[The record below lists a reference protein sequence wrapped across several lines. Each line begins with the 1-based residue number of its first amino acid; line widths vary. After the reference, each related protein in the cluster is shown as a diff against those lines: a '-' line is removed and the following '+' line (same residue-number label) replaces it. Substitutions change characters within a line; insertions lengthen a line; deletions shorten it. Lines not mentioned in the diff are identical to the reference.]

1 MAAERRNSMDL
12 QAYFDRIG
20 YVDGGS
26 DTERLIRLHRA
37 HITHIPFEDID
48 VYNGKI
54 LDITPAG
61 LEKKL
66 VFDKRGG
73 YCFEMNGLFCEEA
86 KAMGIDIYGVLARVA
101 MSPGAFGAHSHRMN
115 LATVDGQR
123 YICDVGFGG
132 DCFVEPLKLELGLEQ
147 PVHGEVY
154 RVMKGEQVQY
164 SVQILR
170 ENGFT
175 DLLGFDDIRAIPADF
190 DMSNFYTN
198 CNPTSGFKNFLMLN
212 RFTETGRYS
221 MFNLAL
227 SETVNGVKT
236 TREVSWEELPEVL
249 KTCFGLDVMPN
260 RAPAPMPK
268 LG

>member
-1 MAAERRNSMDL
+1 MDL

-37 HITHIPFEDID
+37 HITHIPFEAID
-48 VYNGKI
+48 VYNGKL
-54 LDITPAG
+54 LDITPEG

-66 VFDKRGG
+66 VREKRGG
-73 YCFEMNGLFCEEA
+73 YCFEMNGLFCAEA
-86 KAMGIDIYGVLARVA
+86 QAMGFEIYGVLARVA
-101 MSPGAFGAHSHRMN
+101 MAPGAFGAHSHRMN
-115 LATVDGQR
+115 LANVDGQR

-132 DCFVEPLKLELGLEQ
+132 DCFVEPLKLEIGLEQ
-147 PVHGEVY
+147 PMHGETY
-154 RVMKGEQVQY
+154 RVMRGTQVQY

-170 ENGFT
+170 PDGFT
-175 DLLGFDDIRAIPADF
+175 DLLGFDDIPAIPADF
-190 DMSNFYTN
+190 DLSNFYTN
-198 CNPTSGFKNFLMLN
+198 CNPASAFKNFLMLN

-227 SETVNGVKT
+227 SVTENGVKT
-236 TREVSWEELPEVL
+236 TRNVSWAELPEVL
-249 KTCFGLDVMPN
+249 KTYFGLDAAPDHP
-260 RAPAPMPK
+260 PAPMPP

>member
-1 MAAERRNSMDL
+1 MDL

-66 VFDKRGG
+66 VAEHRGG

-101 MSPGAFGAHSHRMN
+101 SAPGTFGAHNHRMN
-115 LATVDGQR
+115 LATVDGTR
-123 YICDVGFGG
+123 YVCDVGFGG
-132 DCFVEPLKLELGLEQ
+132 DCFVDPLKLELGLEQ
-147 PVHGEVY
+147 ETHGAVY
-154 RVMKGEQVQY
+154 RIVAGERVQY
-164 SVQILR
+164 SVQILK
-170 ENGFT
+170 NGEFT
-175 DLLGFDDIRAIPADF
+175 DLLGFDDIRAIPEDF
-190 DMSNFYTN
+190 EVSNFYTN
-198 CNPTSGFKNFLMLN
+198 CSPASGFKNFLMLN

-227 SETVNGVKT
+227 TVTEGEKRETRSVT
-236 TREVSWEELPEVL
+236 MEELPEVL
-249 KTCFGLDVMPN
+249 KTFFGLDVMPN
-260 RAPAPMPK
+260 RAPAFFPPQR
-268 LG
+268 

>member
-1 MAAERRNSMDL
+1 MNL

-20 YVDGGS
+20 YVDGGT
-26 DTERLIRLHRA
+26 DTERLQRLHRA

-48 VYNGKI
+48 VYNGKT
-54 LDITPAG
+54 LDITPEG

-101 MSPGAFGAHSHRMN
+101 MGPGAFGNHSHRMN
-115 LATVDGQR
+115 VATVDGQR
-123 YICDVGFGG
+123 YVCDVGFGG
-132 DCFVEPLKLELGLEQ
+132 DCFVDPLKLELGLEQ
-147 PVHGEVY
+147 TTHGSTY
-154 RVMKGEQVQY
+154 RIVKGEQVQY

-170 ENGFT
+170 ENGFV
-175 DLLGFDDIRAIPADF
+175 DLLGFDDIRALPADF

-198 CNPTSGFKNFLMLN
+198 CSPTSGFKNFLMLN

-221 MFNLAL
+221 MFNLAFTIT
-227 SETVNGVKT
+227 EGEK
-236 TREVSWEELPEVL
+236 REMKLLKWDELGDVL
-249 KTCFGLDVMPN
+249 QKYFGLDVMPDHE
-260 RAPAPMPK
+260 PAPFPPK
-268 LG
+268 P